1 LQSSFHSSLQL
12 ASVFHDL
19 HVIDAR
25 ERVIASMY
33 ERICGTMSDI
43 IVGEEGGTNSLLEV
57 QGVSDN
63 NVATRGL

>member
-1 LQSSFHSSLQL
+1 M
-12 ASVFHDL
+12 FHDL